1 MYFCSI
7 QSLVSAN
14 GIYSLII
21 LMKKFLLFL
30 TLLFLAYPNLQAKK
44 LFVEM
49 EFHKNSI
56 KLDDGSNKKFQTLK
70 GKNGKDLKFTSL
82 IGALNYM
89 SLQGWDLV
97 DTKSVT
103 SGSGYVGAY
112 GGGSYTN
119 TKVYYIFSREV
130 TDEELEEIVNNS
142 YKDD

>member
-1 MYFCSI
+1 
-7 QSLVSAN
+7 
-14 GIYSLII
+14 
-21 LMKKFLLFL
+21 MKKIFLIFM
-30 TLLFLAYPNLQAKK
+30 LAFFACTNLQAKK

-56 KLDDGSNKKFQTLK
+56 KLDDGSNKKRQVVK
-70 GKNGKDLKFTSL
+70 SKDGKDLKFTSL

-89 SLQGWDLV
+89 SLQGWELV

-112 GGGSYTN
+112 GGASSTS
-119 TKVYYIFSREV
+119 TKVYYIFSKDV
-130 TDEELEEIVNNS
+130 SDEELEHVVSKS

>member
-1 MYFCSI
+1 
-7 QSLVSAN
+7 
-14 GIYSLII
+14 
-21 LMKKFLLFL
+21 MKKIFLIFI
-30 TLLFLAYPNLQAKK
+30 LAFYACTNLQAKK

-56 KLDDGSNKKFQTLK
+56 KLDDGSNKKRQAVK
-70 GKNGKDLKFTSL
+70 SKDGKDLKFTSL

-89 SLQGWDLV
+89 SLQGWELV

-112 GGGSYTN
+112 GGASSTS
-119 TKVYYIFSREV
+119 TKVYYIFSKDV
-130 TDEELEEIVNNS
+130 SDEELEHVVSKS